1 MTKLAQLVEP
11 YGIWAQDFFILE
23 EDFNAYRPGGF
34 HPVALGD
41 TLKGDRYN
49 IQHKLGW
56 GGFSTVWLARD
67 RRLVVVLLDSP
78 LLVLTTCRHDRWVSV
93 KIMRADRTDQTRELR
108 VLRALAQMTDQ
119 SHGS

>member
-1 MTKLAQLVEP
+1 MTKLAQLVEL

-67 RRLVVVLLDSP
+67 RRLIVLLLDSP